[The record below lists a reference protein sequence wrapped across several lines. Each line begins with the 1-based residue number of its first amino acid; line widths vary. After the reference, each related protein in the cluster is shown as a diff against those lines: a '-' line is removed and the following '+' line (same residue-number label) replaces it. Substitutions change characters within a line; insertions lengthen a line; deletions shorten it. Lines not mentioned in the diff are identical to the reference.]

1 MNHRAC
7 HHADTPTPPFSCHAG
22 ELGFG
27 YTTPNPSR
35 LHRVIPNFMV
45 QGGDFTNHNGT
56 GGKSIY
62 GNKFEDENF
71 ILKHDRPMLLVSLPE
86 ALCNAGPAQRS
97 WVPTTGLPLSFQ
109 NAVHGQRGPQHER
122 QPVLHHDGRH
132 PVARRQARR
141 VRPGAFPQLYAWEV
155 PLVGMALPSWL
166 AHKASFHA
174 ELCSTMQ
181 VIEGEDV
188 VKDIEAQGSQSGS
201 TKCPLVI
208 VDSGEL

>member
-1 MNHRAC
+1 VSQYLFGAQVYFDVTICDDEPRRVTFELFKDVAPKTAENFRALC
-7 HHADTPTPPFSCHAG
+7 TG

-71 ILKHDRPMLLVSLPE
+71 ILKHDRPMLLSM
-86 ALCNAGPAQRS
+86 ANAGPNTNGSQFFI
-97 WVPTTGLPLSFQ
+97 TTVVTPWL
-109 NAVHGQRGPQHER
+109 
-122 QPVLHHDGRH
+122 DGRH
-132 PVARRQARR
+132 V
-141 VRPGAFPQLYAWEV
+141 VFG
-155 PLVGMALPSWL
+155 
-166 AHKASFHA
+166 
-174 ELCSTMQ
+174 Q